1 VADTEETLRR
11 LLETGTAL
19 VNELGEEAALER
31 VLAEALALAGARY
44 AALGV
49 LNEDRSGLERF
60 LTLGVDPAV
69 HRGIGD
75 LPRGRGVLG
84 ALIDDPRALLVADV
98 TKHPGSYG
106 FPPGHPAMHTFLGVP
121 ILIRGRPWGNL
132 YLADKRDGEQF
143 TEQDAEAATVL
154 AQWAAAALE
163 HARIR
168 EIADRRLEQLEH
180 AVSALAATRDITQA
194 IGDGSDLDGLLELIV
209 KRGRAL
215 VRAES
220 LLIMLLEGDALL
232 VAAGAGSAR
241 GSRGRRV
248 SLLGSTVGQVVERG
262 LPLRATDVGAQPRI
276 NPAEFGVPEARTALL
291 VPMLDRGAVIGVL
304 AAVDRDSH
312 GGDFTDDD
320 EQLLQ
325 AFAQSAASAVAVN
338 RSVDADRLR
347 SAIAAADAERARR
360 ARELSDRTLQR
371 LAGVRVLLASTV
383 GRGDAATRDD
393 AMRQAIEDLEAE
405 IADLR
410 DMISHLRP
418 AVLDNFGLV
427 AAIDALVDRTRDD
440 TLRIECEVRL
450 PSPDAKAPPSGAADL
465 PTTNKS
471 GGLSQDLE
479 TSVYRVVQEALAN
492 VVTHARATS
501 VRILVGLDDG
511 ELSVEVQDDGRG
523 FDAGAPSAGFG
534 LAEIRTRVALA
545 GGTFTLESDQRG
557 TLVKARL
564 PARRAGA
571 AVIALRRGRGSTQ
584 RQSGQRGSGHVG

>member
-1 VADTEETLRR
+1 VADTEETLRQ
-11 LLETGTAL
+11 LLDTGTAL
-19 VNELGEEAALER
+19 VNELGEEAALEH
-31 VLAEALALAGARY
+31 VLAQALALTGARY

-84 ALIDDPRALLVADV
+84 MLIDDPRTLLVADV
-98 TKHPGSYG
+98 TEHPGSYG

-132 YLADKRDGEQF
+132 YLADKRDGKQF
-143 TEQDAEAATVL
+143 TEQDVEATTVL
-154 AQWAAAALE
+154 AQWAAAAIE
-163 HARIR
+163 HTRIR
-168 EIADRRLEQLEH
+168 EISDRRLEQLEH
-180 AVSALAATRDITQA
+180 AISALAATRDSTQT
-194 IGDGSDLDGLLELIV
+194 IGDGSELDGMLELIV
-209 KRGRAL
+209 ERGRAL
-215 VRAES
+215 VRAEG
-220 LLIMLLEGDALL
+220 LLIMLREGDALL

-241 GSRGRRV
+241 GSRGLRV

-262 LPLRATDVGAQPRI
+262 VPLRATDGGTQPRI
-276 NPAEFGVPEARTALL
+276 NPAEFGVSEARTALL

-304 AAVDRDSH
+304 AAVDRNNH
-312 GGDFTDDD
+312 GGDFSDED
-320 EQLLQ
+320 EQLLR
-325 AFAQSAASAVAVN
+325 AFAQSAAIAVAVN

-371 LAGVRVLLASTV
+371 LAGVRVALASTV

-410 DMISHLRP
+410 GMIGDLRP

-427 AAIDALVDRTRDD
+427 AAIDALVDRNRDD
-440 TLRIECEVRL
+440 ALRIECEVRL
-450 PSPDAKAPPSGAADL
+450 PSQDG
-465 PTTNKS
+465 KS

-479 TSVYRVVQEALAN
+479 TTVYRVVQEALAN
-492 VVTHARATS
+492 VVTHAQATS

-523 FDAGAPSAGFG
+523 FDAGAPFSGFG
-534 LAEIRTRVALA
+534 LAGMRTRVALA
-545 GGTFTLESDQRG
+545 GGTFTLQSGQRG

-564 PARRAGA
+564 PARQAGA
-571 AVIALRRGRGSTQ
+571 AVIALRRGRGSAQ
-584 RQSGQRGSGHVG
+584 RQGGRRGSGHVG